1 MNDIDIAWCPGC
13 GNFPILKT
21 LKRVLAELQ
30 KKPTEIVLVSGIG
43 QAAKIP
49 HYFRTNVFNGLHGRA
64 LPAASAIKAANPA
77 LTVIAESGDG
87 DMYGEGGNHFIHTI
101 RRNPNITNIV
111 HNNMVYGLTKGQ
123 ASPTSQKGFVT
134 PVQVSGV
141 FLEPFN
147 PLAVAIAL
155 DAGGFVTPVQVSGV
169 FLEPFN
175 PLAVAIALDAGFVA
189 RAFAGDI
196 EQTAGILKKAI
207 EHNGYAL
214 VDIFQPCVTFNKL
227 NTVQWFKEHTYYLEG
242 HDPSDR
248 QKAFEKATETEKLPL
263 GVFYKSPH
271 KPAFEENVGIYDD
284 KQVPLYERDL
294 DTEKLS
300 NLIETFTI
308 SL

>member
-1 MNDIDIAWCPGC
+1 MDTKVFDMNDIDIAWCPGC

-21 LKRVLAELQ
+21 LKRALAELQ
-30 KKPTEIVLVSGIG
+30 IKPADLVLVSGIG

-49 HYFRTNVFNGLHGRA
+49 HYIRANVFNGLHGRA
-64 LPAASAIKAANPA
+64 LPAATAIKAANPA

-155 DAGGFVTPVQVSGV
+155 DAS
-169 FLEPFN
+169 
-175 PLAVAIALDAGFVA
+175 FVA
-189 RAFAGDI
+189 RAFAGNI
-196 EQTAGILKKAI
+196 EQTTDILKKAI
-207 EHNGYAL
+207 EHKGYAL
-214 VDIFQPCVTFNKL
+214 VDIFQPCVTFNRI
-227 NTVQWFKEHTYYLEG
+227 NTIQWFKEHTYNLED

-263 GVFYKSPH
+263 GIFYQSPQ
-271 KPAFEENVGIYDD
+271 KPSFEENVGIYEE
-284 KQVPLYERDL
+284 KQTPLYERDL
-294 DTEKLS
+294 DKKELN
-300 NLIETFTI
+300 NLIETYKMR
-308 SL
+308 L